1 MQDNNFNSQPIIGQ
15 NQYSGYGGGNPYYN
29 NQNNNLYNN
38 YEPKLDIEQGGLES
52 GDAVK
57 KMMRLGFIR
66 KVYGILSIQLAI
78 TVGFMSLAFIESF
91 KLFLKSHMALFWI
104 AMALSLVII
113 IPLVCFKQLARGFPQ
128 NYILLFLWT
137 LCESYMLATA
147 VSFYDAQ
154 IVMLA
159 GVLTASVTI
168 SLTIYACTTKTDFTF
183 CGGFL
188 FCCVTILF
196 VWGIFSCIFG
206 FVSNTL
212 YCVLGLIVYSIYLIY
227 DTQLVMGKFGSE
239 FDIDDYVY
247 AALNIYID
255 IIQIFLYI
263 LQLLAKK

>member
-1 MQDNNFNSQPIIGQ
+1 MQDNNFNSQPMMAN
-15 NQYSGYGGGNPYYN
+15 NQQQAYGGNPYYN
-29 NQNNNLYNN
+29 NYSNNPDNN
-38 YEPKLDIEQGGLES
+38 QAPKIDIEQGGFSSKEE
-52 GDAVK
+52 VT

-66 KVYGILSIQLAI
+66 KVYGILSLQLAI
-78 TVGFMSLAFIESF
+78 TVSLMSLAFIPSF
-91 KLFLKSHMALFWI
+91 KVFLQTHMELFWV
-104 AMALSLVII
+104 AMVLSLIII

-147 VSFYDAQ
+147 VSFYDPQ

-159 GVLTASVTI
+159 GVLTFGVTA
-168 SLTIYACTTKTDFTF
+168 SLTIYACTTKTDFTV

-188 FCCVTILF
+188 FCCVAILF
-196 VWGIFSCIFG
+196 MWGMFCIIFG
-206 FVSNTL
+206 FIANTL
-212 YCVLGLIVYSIYLIY
+212 YCVLGLIVYSLYLIY

-263 LQLLAKK
+263 LQILGRR